1 MLYPALIT
9 EALATVRYPGS
20 GKNLVE
26 LGMVEDDIRIA
37 GDNVSFTLIFDKAT
51 DPFKASLLKS
61 AEAAI
66 HRAAPEAVVEIKTAT
81 RQAAPKVEKAPALP
95 GVKNIIAVSSG
106 KGGVDRGRQYG
117 RCPCCRG
124 IPRGLA

>member
-37 GDNVSFTLIFDKAT
+37 GDNVSFTLILTKLPT
-51 DPFKASLLKS
+51 PSKPLCLS
-61 AEAAI
+61 
-66 HRAAPEAVVEIKTAT
+66 R
-81 RQAAPKVEKAPALP
+81 PKPPYTVPLP
-95 GVKNIIAVSSG
+95 
-106 KGGVDRGRQYG
+106 R
-117 RCPCCRG
+117 P
-124 IPRGLA
+124 